1 VSESCIIIKYLSE
14 RHVHSSKDTRICVW
28 DRTTRHLHR
37 KLVAHDGP
45 VNAIGIQD
53 NRVASVSGDGKM
65 ILWDIISG
73 EKIRT
78 FEGHER
84 GLACVVYKGDM
95 LISGSNDKKIKVWDA
110 RYVNILGSQ
119 P

>member
-1 VSESCIIIKYLSE
+1 VKGLVRGYIY
-14 RHVHSSKDTRICVW
+14 SSKDTRICVW

-84 GLACVVYKGDM
+84 GLACVVYKV
-95 LISGSNDKKIKVWDA
+95 SRV
-110 RYVNILGSQ
+110 V
-119 P
+119 

>member
-1 VSESCIIIKYLSE
+1 
-14 RHVHSSKDTRICVW
+14 
-28 DRTTRHLHR
+28 
-37 KLVAHDGP
+37 

-65 ILWDIISG
+65 ILWDIITG

-84 GLACVVYKGDM
+84 GLACVVYKV
-95 LISGSNDKKIKVWDA
+95 I
-110 RYVNILGSQ
+110 
-119 P
+119 PPT